1 VSRDHLPL
9 SCEVRLRAA
18 VGSISGC
25 HVEQVRPRFATR
37 PVKNGHLHLH
47 VATVGWSPSLHK
59 HKMSWRLIVTSHGTD
74 DEMWEALTTVVR
86 PYLDIQRRRLEAGV
100 ELGRAAPFEVSNIDS
115 ADIEHIVMD
124 RGLAALLPGHKGE
137 SLRSLVTQAVYNLHS
152 NHGGGLDDELDNTLF
167 GTTLLRSVEIGDGL
181 IYNGENLWIR
191 EPLLETIATA
201 VVGRRLGD
209 LVAVPSCLAEHV
221 ITHTVDADLGTEV
234 HVAPL
239 LATIAEISPRTIFS

>member
-1 VSRDHLPL
+1 MSRDHLPL

-59 HKMSWRLIVTSHGTD
+59 HRMSWRLIVTSHGTD

-86 PYLDIQRRRLEAGV
+86 PYLDVQRRRLEAGV

-124 RGLAALLPGHKGE
+124 RGLAALLPEHKGAT
-137 SLRSLVTQAVYNLHS
+137 LRSEVTQAIYNLHS
-152 NHGGGLDDELDNTLF
+152 NLGDGLGDDLDNTLF

-181 IYNGENLWIR
+181 IYNGENLWLR
-191 EPLLETIATA
+191 EPLPDTIAAA

-209 LVAVPSCLAEHV
+209 LVAVPPCLAEHE